1 MTRFEHFLRLLI
13 IAGLVGTGLIFA
25 TGLTYL
31 VFLMSGFSSTDLV
44 SMDQEGLAEL
54 PGSTIRTLLWIQHVF
69 SFILPAFL
77 FGKFIYPGALARG
90 LDIGRLPSGNQVLYA
105 ILFIMAAYPLV
116 ILSYKLNELIPLPG
130 WATTMENEAA
140 GILERLLVM
149 DSPLIFL
156 FNLLVIAIL
165 PGIGEELIFR
175 GIIQKHLGGLLK
187 NPLAAIWIAAI
198 AFSAFHM
205 QFEGFL
211 PRLVLGAL
219 LGYLYY
225 WTKNLWVPII
235 VHAFNNGI
243 QIIIVYF
250 TKVDIATMDSD
261 SNDQLQM
268 WMLPLS
274 VAAMYFTYR
283 AIIKKTR
290 SIE

>member
-13 IAGLVGTGLIFA
+13 IAGLVGTGLILA
-25 TGLTYL
+25 TGLTYV
-31 VFLMSGFSSTDLV
+31 VFLMSGFSSTDLLN
-44 SMDQEGLAEL
+44 MDQEGLAEL

-140 GILERLLVM
+140 GILEKLLVM

-274 VAAMYFTYR
+274 IAAMYFTYR

-290 SIE
+290 TIE

>member
-140 GILERLLVM
+140 GILEKLLVM